1 MLNATNNVKNSDKGK
16 YVWNDCKI
24 AFDAVI
30 LWSFRIDFSRNA
42 IFLGVI
48 NSSSSHD
55 DNCKNIFLA
64 LGKRLTD
71 DINSSFI
78 RVEKN
83 FTINFGQTKAKVY
96 LNWNYNN
103 SFSNRKE
110 IT

>member
-16 YVWNDCKI
+16 YVWNGCKI
-24 AFDAVI
+24 VFDTVI
-30 LWSFRIDFSRNA
+30 LWGFCIDFSRNA

-78 RVEKN
+78 RAKKN
-83 FTINFGQTKAKVY
+83 FTINFSQTKTKFC
-96 LNWNYNN
+96 LNLNYNN